1 LIVKCSHCKKILSSE
16 GFDSH
21 TCDLPLTATKRIAVV
36 YFQDESY
43 KSKRIMS
50 GWGIDGTVYT
60 FEVMPRKPIP
70 ITIPLADENL
80 QRKRDSQ
87 GLDRAEHKNIYSL

>member
-1 LIVKCSHCKKILSSE
+1 
-16 GFDSH
+16 
-21 TCDLPLTATKRIAVV
+21 
-36 YFQDESY
+36 
-43 KSKRIMS
+43 MS